1 MLALAET
8 AADHEVLLLRDALWK
23 HFDRQTWLNV
33 NFPVSNHTLRRFPA
47 FLAGCLLMALQTNT
61 YSMFQLEFHLNYF
74 TFGTAPAANEADHRA
89 AASNPKWTDLSFLEI
104 ETPKAPE
111 GRNHGIFEAHFT
123 LVICGSHEGQWN
135 AYAFDDNEFEGE
147 DLCEKLSACEGFHPD
162 PIASCLPS
170 SDNDTDA
177 NLPIWNPR
185 EYFLKVVANRTAAAS
200 EAWDSLIR
208 ATARSIKK
216 HVS

>member
-1 MLALAET
+1 
-8 AADHEVLLLRDALWK
+8 
-23 HFDRQTWLNV
+23 
-33 NFPVSNHTLRRFPA
+33 
-47 FLAGCLLMALQTNT
+47 MALQTYT
-61 YSMFQLEFHLNYF
+61 YRIFQLEFHLNYF
-74 TFGTAPAANEADHRA
+74 TFGTAPADNEADHRA

-104 ETPKAPE
+104 ETSKAPE
-111 GRNHGIFEAHFT
+111 GRKHGIFEAHFT
-123 LVICGSHEGQWN
+123 LVICGTHEGQWD

-147 DLCEKLSACEGFHPD
+147 DLCEKLSVCEVFHPD
-162 PIASCLPS
+162 PIASCLL

-177 NLPIWNPR
+177 DLPIWNPR

-208 ATARSIKK
+208 ATERSIRK

>member
-1 MLALAET
+1 
-8 AADHEVLLLRDALWK
+8 
-23 HFDRQTWLNV
+23 
-33 NFPVSNHTLRRFPA
+33 
-47 FLAGCLLMALQTNT
+47 MALQTYT
-61 YSMFQLEFHLNYF
+61 YSVFQLEFHLNYF
-74 TFGTAPAANEADHRA
+74 TFGTAPAA

-111 GRNHGIFEAHFT
+111 GGKHGIFEAHFT
-123 LVICGSHEGQWN
+123 LVICGTHEGQWD

-147 DLCEKLSACEGFHPD
+147 DLCEKLSVEGFHPD
-162 PIASCLPS
+162 PIASCLL
-170 SDNDTDA
+170 SDNHTDA
-177 NLPIWNPR
+177 DLPIWNPR

-208 ATARSIKK
+208 ATERSIKK